1 MVKRLGQAAV
11 SLIISAQTN
20 PASSRA
26 MAVTTT
32 ARTFLRTAMLRKRAH
47 SRCCAVQDR
56 AIVAAGTPA
65 CDCFRRVPMLGRC

>member
-1 MVKRLGQAAV
+1 MGQAAV
-11 SLIISAQTN
+11 LLVISAQTK

-26 MAVTTT
+26 IAVTTT
-32 ARTFLRTAMLRKRAH
+32 ARTFLRALMLRKREH

-65 CDCFRRVPMLGRC
+65 CDCLSRLPMLGRC